1 MPEILLP
8 RRKAMKKTM
17 LILCMVVIGS
27 ILVLTNNSYA
37 SREKR
42 FHHQGRGGHYQKWH
56 KPYYYKHGRAWRHH
70 LKHHNHRPA
79 HGIRHKHHRWYR
91 RPIYRHGHPGYR
103 HGRFHRT
110 VVREINNYYSST
122 ESYAEPEDEF
132 NASAT
137 VSDTGFSITVGVKHT
152 E

>member
-8 RRKAMKKTM
+8 RRKAMKKTI

-37 SREKR
+37 AREKR
-42 FHHQGRGGHYQKWH
+42 THYQGRGGHYQKWH
-56 KPYYYKHGRAWRHH
+56 KPAYHKHGPAWRHH
-70 LKHHNHRPA
+70 LKRRHHYPA
-79 HGIRHKHHRWYR
+79 HGIRHKHHCWYL
-91 RPIYRHGHPGYR
+91 RPIYRHGHPG
-103 HGRFHRT
+103 RFHRP
-110 VVREINNYYSST
+110 VVREINNYYSGT

-132 NASAT
+132 SASAS

-152 E
+152 D